1 MWDKP
6 QAADVVVLK
15 VSWAAFPSDGD
26 IYFSNDITSETT
38 WDLTE
43 EMINGPPPAFII
55 KKVAPPAR
63 KQPAP
68 PAKKVE
74 SPAPAPA
81 PAPEPASAE
90 TGEKTEKKMSI
101 AAKLEAA
108 KKKAQQEEE
117 DKKKKAEEDVM
128 SKLDATPI
136 VTSKIQALK
145 YYSDPN
151 VYWTTTVEGG
161 VKTFTSFD
169 EKSSS
174 TEAPKTQVIPKGKAD
189 KDKVWPIVLP
199 PGWSVAVDADDAA
212 YFYADDGKTA
222 YVVPSGSTQ
231 TIPVE
236 PKKEEPKKEEPKK
249 EEPKKEEEKKKKSA
263 PSTPREKAEQLLR
276 DAIAANAQRR
286 SEGKRGVV
294 SRARLFRN
302 KTTGS
307 YHAVASAEPDWYRN
321 VLKDSNLEIV
331 APLTVKESQ
340 SLGFDLSAK
349 EKSKSRWNAVVDASS
364 GKNYFVNIESKE
376 VSWNLEASARIV
388 GRIVPPDH
396 HIVIRHGKDSVKA
409 SEVVIK
415 TAEAMKEANTVSD
428 EVNVAAAAL
437 ALEANFVWTPSKEG
451 WLNKSDSKGGN
462 FTRRWIEVDGTTGM
476 MYWYAAAPSSG
487 AKYGAKVAAKGEMNI
502 SGATIEIPT
511 AKSGRQFALLIK
523 AQEREM
529 IMCAFSE
536 EDLSSWI
543 RYLEAAATGVI
554 KHVDKSAM
562 STDDYVK
569 KFGVKPVQGW
579 LSISSPDG
587 KSAFTNYFC
596 ELDPSSRLV
605 FVFTKESKAPGTECG
620 CVDMLASD
628 VFDFYPTEEQ
638 RVIAA
643 PQAPQPSSHAF
654 WIAVEDRSDGAGED
668 ASTSVFGRGPGRTA
682 SSSCLVAESPEELK
696 EWLTCLAQ
704 ARDSATMVA
713 LTDEERSAAPI
724 LSSTLLHCQPDA
736 GFFSSLSALGER
748 KVIIVPQRKQMS
760 VYTDAKGQKVAAV
773 LELSVEGV
781 VFTFGCSPNTP
792 KAGYGNL
799 FISITAPILGSRD
812 GVFHNHIFHA
822 HTSEDISNWA
832 SALAA
837 L

>member
-1 MWDKP
+1 MK
-6 QAADVVVLK
+6 L
-15 VSWAAFPSDGD
+15 SWAAFPSDGD
-26 IYFSNDITSETT
+26 IYFSNEVTSETT
-38 WDLTE
+38 WDLTD
-43 EMINGPPPAFII
+43 EMINGPPPSFII
-55 KKVAPPAR
+55 KKAAPPAR

-68 PAKKVE
+68 PAKKAE
-74 SPAPAPA
+74 SPAPAPAPA
-81 PAPEPASAE
+81 PAPEPAPAQSE
-90 TGEKTEKKMSI
+90 GGGGGEKKVSI

-117 DKKKKAEEDVM
+117 DKKKKAEADVM

-151 VYWTTTVEGG
+151 VYWTTAVEGG

-169 EKSSS
+169 EKTSS
-174 TEAPKTQVIPKGKAD
+174 TEAPKTQVIPKGKSD

-199 PGWSVAVDADDAA
+199 PGWGVALDADDAA
-212 YFYADDGKTA
+212 YFYSDDGKTA

-231 TIPVE
+231 TVPVE

-249 EEPKKEEEKKKKSA
+249 EEPKEIKKAKKST

-276 DAIAANAQRR
+276 DAIASNQQRR
-286 SEGKRGVV
+286 SDGKRGVI

-321 VLKDSNLEIV
+321 VLKDANLEIV
-331 APLTVKESQ
+331 SPLTVKESL
-340 SLGFDLSAK
+340 SLGFDLTSK
-349 EKSKSRWNAVVDASS
+349 EKSKSRWNAVVDIAS

-388 GRIVPPDH
+388 GRIVPADH
-396 HIVIRHGKDSVKA
+396 HIVTRYGKDAVKA
-409 SEVVIK
+409 SDVVLK
-415 TAEAMKEANTVSD
+415 TAQAMKDANKVDD
-428 EVNVAAAAL
+428 ETNDAAAAL

-451 WLNKSDSKGGN
+451 WMNKSDSKGGN

-476 MYWYAAAPSSG
+476 MYWYASAPSSG
-487 AKYGAKVAAKGEMNI
+487 AKYGAKTAAKGELDI
-502 SGATIEIPT
+502 SGATIDIPSS
-511 AKSGRQFALLIK
+511 KSGRQFALVIK
-523 AQEREM
+523 AKEREM

-543 RYLEAAATGVI
+543 RYLEAAANGVI
-554 KHVDKSAM
+554 KQTDKSAM

-587 KSAFTNYFC
+587 KSTFTNYFC

-638 RVIAA
+638 RVISA
-643 PQAPQPSSHAF
+643 PQAPQPSSNAF
-654 WIAVEDRSDGAGED
+654 WIAVEDRSEGASED
-668 ASTSVFGRGPGRTA
+668 ASTSVFGKGPGRIA
-682 SSSCLVAESPEELK
+682 SSSCLVADTPEQLK

-704 ARDSATMVA
+704 ARDSGTMVA
-713 LTDEERSAAPI
+713 LTEEERSAAPI

-736 GFFSSLSALGER
+736 GFFSALSAPGER

-781 VFTFGCSPNTP
+781 VFTFGCSSNTP
-792 KAGYGNL
+792 KPGYGNL
-799 FISITAPILGSRD
+799 YISITAPILGSRD

-822 HTSEDISNWA
+822 RSSEDISNWA